1 MVPQSALNYD
11 SDGAFVYIAKIDES
25 KSKENE
31 LHGVAE
37 QRRVVLGNSINENEQ
52 IIMNGLKEGELIVV
66 SGTVKIQNN
75 SPIKVGVLE
84 K

>member
-1 MVPQSALNYD
+1 M
-11 SDGAFVYIAKIDES
+11 AKIDES

-37 QRRVVLGNSINENEQ
+37 QRRVVLGDAINENEQ
-52 IIMNGLKEGELIVV
+52 IILNGLKDGELIVV
-66 SGTVKIQNN
+66 SGNVKIQNN

>member
-1 MVPQSALNYD
+1 M
-11 SDGAFVYIAKIDES
+11 
-25 KSKENE
+25 
-31 LHGVAE
+31 AE
-37 QRRVVLGNSINENEQ
+37 QRRVVLGDPINENEQ
-52 IIMNGLKEGELIVV
+52 IIINGLNEGEMIVV